1 MNNFNIIEFISNNP
15 ILRLTKSCNNK
26 LLIKIKETFTNFEQ
40 QLFINSFYCYL
51 NYNNSTDFVIDLDNI
66 WKWLG
71 YSIKHNAKTTVE
83 KYFKENIDYKIIDN
97 KLAPGP
103 SGASYKTINR
113 HGGNNRQI
121 IMLNVKCFKSLCLKS
136 RTDKADQIHD
146 YYIKLEELINKTVE
160 EETDELRLQLKRKD
174 EIISEVKEESEY
186 QKQRAVENTLF
197 SLFPINT
204 ECIYI
209 GTIQNSNEENETL
222 IKFGHSNDLHKRV
235 LEHRKTYNNF
245 ILIKAFKVQNK
256 VEIEKLIKTHC
267 KIKPQ
272 IRTICI
278 NNKNKTE
285 LIAYNNNFTIDNII
299 QCITDIINSKTYSI
313 DNFNKLLK
321 ENEDLIKENENL
333 HIKLKDNNIE
343 LTKYILENNELKTII
358 VEKEKLLK
366 TIEEENKSP
375 YHNELVLEDTLTK
388 SFNEFI
394 DSMCIIHNEVEDSS
408 TNLEGQY
415 RIWCKTKP
423 KKETFHAFK
432 NYLDTRFKPIRL
444 KEQTKNQI
452 VYGYK
457 GCKLK
462 ELEYKK
468 KYTNNDAE
476 NFLFQVCKFCPNGKI
491 LNSKL
496 LEEYVRWKKNLD
508 KEVNNNEVKEI
519 KEYLNNCDY
528 VLKSTVW
535 TDYGSNEGYYGLILK
550 EDEYKH
556 KTTSSTGKQIQ
567 KKEISTNIIVGKWET
582 IAKAAQSENLSA
594 SKMSRSIKNNIIF
607 NNKYIYELC

>member
-1 MNNFNIIEFISNNP
+1 MNNFNIIDFISNNP

-51 NYNNSTDFVIDLDNI
+51 NYNNSNDFVIDLDNI

-71 YSIKHNAKTTVE
+71 YSIKHNAKTTIE
-83 KYFKENIDYKIIDN
+83 KFFKENIDYKIIYNN
-97 KLAPGP
+97 KLAPEGP
-103 SGASYKTINR
+103 GASCKTINN

-136 RTDKADQIHD
+136 RTDKANQIHD
-146 YYIKLEELINKTVE
+146 YYIKLEELINKTIE
-160 EETDELRLQLKRKD
+160 EETDELRLQLKQKD
-174 EIISEVKEESEY
+174 EIILEVKEESEY
-186 QKQRAVENTLF
+186 QKQKAVEDILF

-256 VEIEKLIKTHC
+256 VEIENLIKSHIQ
-267 KIKPQ
+267 IKPQ
-272 IRTICI
+272 IRTIYI
-278 NNKNKTE
+278 DNKKKTE
-285 LIAYNNNFTIDNII
+285 LISYNDKFTINNII
-299 QCITDIINSKTYSI
+299 QYIQDIINSKTYSI

-321 ENEDLIKENENL
+321 NNEDLIKENENL
-333 HIKLKDNNIE
+333 HIKLKDNNTE
-343 LTKYILENNELKTII
+343 LTKYILENNELKNII
-358 VEKEKLLK
+358 LEKDKLLK
-366 TIEEENKSP
+366 IIEEENKSP
-375 YHNELVLEDTLTK
+375 YNELILEDTLTK

-394 DSMCIIHNEVEDSS
+394 NSMCIIHNEVEDSS

-415 RIWCKTKP
+415 RIWCKIKP

-468 KYTNNDAE
+468 KYISNDTE
-476 NFLFQVCKFCPNGKI
+476 NFLFQVCKFCPSGKI

-496 LEEYVRWKKNLD
+496 LEEYIRWKKSLN
-508 KEVNNNEVKEI
+508 KEINNNEIKEI

-556 KTTSSTGKQIQ
+556 KTTSSTGKQVQ
-567 KKEISTNIIVGKWET
+567 KKEISTNIILGKWET

-607 NNKYIYELC
+607 DNKYIYELC